1 MTDPGPLAG
10 MADGDDAALA
20 DVSPRR
26 RAPRWQSREN
36 KLTMRYWESVGGTL
50 VMEFH
55 VVARTATSGKRI
67 VDAIILPDGPTTI
80 ARAGDVNLEGRDV
93 VVVQTKP
100 YPMDLVNFGQA
111 LGGAELLKERFRP
124 ASVRAVAVC
133 VGHDEVM
140 ERLANRFG
148 VEVVVLDAPERVAG
162 GAPSEDG
169 P

>member
-1 MTDPGPLAG
+1 VSERDPLVGITT
-10 MADGDDAALA
+10 GDNDTSAETP
-20 DVSPRR
+20 PRR
-26 RAPRWQSREN
+26 RYPRWGSREN

-80 ARAGDVNLEGRDV
+80 AQARDVDLEGRDV

-100 YPMDLVNFGQA
+100 YPMDLINFGQA

-140 ERLANRFG
+140 ERLASRFG
-148 VEVVVLDAPERVAG
+148 IQVVVLDNLVPDVEDPAG
-162 GAPSEDG
+162 
-169 P
+169 